1 MNVVWLGMNRIPDDR
16 VMRAWARLVRAQ
28 DAVMTAVERALK
40 SADLPPLSWYDA
52 LLEIERSGADG
63 IRPFEL
69 EKELLLPQ
77 YGLSRLLSRLE
88 NAGYTVRKS
97 AQDDGRGHR
106 VAITDEGRR
115 IREAM
120 WPVYAQAIDDS
131 FAARL
136 TSSEIGLLTE
146 ALGKIVAG
154 NRIG

>member
-1 MNVVWLGMNRIPDDR
+1 MIWLGMNRIPDDR

-28 DAVMTAVERALK
+28 DAVMAAIERALK
-40 SADLPPLSWYDA
+40 AADLPPLSWYDA

-63 IRPFEL
+63 IRPYEL

-88 NAGYTVRKS
+88 SAGYTVRKS
-97 AQDDGRGHR
+97 AQDDGRGHL

-115 IREAM
+115 IRKAM
-120 WPVYAQAIDDS
+120 WPVYAQAVDDS
-131 FAARL
+131 FAAHL
-136 TSSEIGLLTE
+136 NSSEIGLLTE
-146 ALGKIVAG
+146 VLGKIAAG